1 MMARVE
7 INLNLNRVE
16 GDLEIAVALDDGIV
30 VEARAIGTM
39 YRGFEQIMIGRAA
52 RDGLVITPRICG
64 ICSTSH
70 LHAAALALEDAWRVT
85 PPPNAVRIRNL
96 CLLAEGLQNDL
107 RQSVLFFA
115 ADFCNPRYRDQPW
128 FAEVTAGFEPF
139 RGKLYLETLAATREV
154 VKIVAHFG
162 GQWPHSS
169 HMAPG
174 GVTLP
179 ADLRK
184 IAACRAVLD
193 GFQAFYERRVIGLPL
208 EDWLALDTAEKYFAL
223 LETQA
228 HAQSALGLISRAC
241 RALGLHTT
249 AAGVGAMLSYGA
261 WRDPQDPEAPLLASG
276 FYDGATVSPF
286 DQAQI
291 NEHVRHSWFR
301 AYEGGRH
308 PWRGETV
315 PNFMPGGDRYT
326 WAKAPRYGEAVVQTG
341 PLAELFIGGDAL
353 IASLYAQEG
362 GGAWL
367 RQFARLRRVAHEIFQ
382 ARKMLDELAG
392 DLAGPHFIAPQAE
405 GDGDGCGLT
414 MAARGALGHWI
425 SVRDGAIEKYQII
438 TPTSWNASPRDSAG
452 RPGHWEQSL
461 VGVAVRDP
469 EDPVEIGHVIRSHDP
484 CLVCTVHML
493 DSGRKLHFGA

>member
-1 MMARVE
+1 MARVE
-7 INLNLNRVE
+7 LNLNLNRVE
-16 GDLEIAVALDDGIV
+16 GDLEIGVTLEDGVV
-30 VEARAIGTM
+30 VEARTIGTM

-70 LHAAALALEDAWRVT
+70 LHAAALALEDAWGVT

-115 ADFCNPRYRDQPW
+115 PDFCNGRYEGEPW
-128 FAEVTAGFEPF
+128 FAEVLAAFEPF
-139 RGKLYLETLAATREV
+139 RGALYLETLAATREA
-154 VKIVAHFG
+154 VKIIAHFG

-184 IAACRAVLD
+184 IAACRALLD
-193 GFQAFYERRVIGLPL
+193 GFQKFYERRVIGLKL
-208 EDWLALDTAEKYFAL
+208 DDWLALDTAQDYFAL
-223 LETQA
+223 LETPA
-228 HAQSALGLISRAC
+228 HAQSALGLLSRAA
-241 RALGLHTT
+241 RALGLHKA

-261 WRDPQDPEAPLLASG
+261 WRDPERPEAPLLAAG
-276 FYDGATVSPF
+276 FFDGADVAPL
-286 DQAQI
+286 DQRLI

-301 AYEGGRH
+301 PYDGGRH
-308 PWRGETV
+308 PWKGETI
-315 PNFMPGGDRYT
+315 PNYMPGGDRYS
-326 WAKAPRYGEAVVQTG
+326 WAKAPRYGDAVVQTG

-353 IASLYAQEG
+353 IAALLAEEG

-367 RQFARLRRVAHEIFQ
+367 RQFARLRRVAHELFY
-382 ARKMLDELAG
+382 ARKMLDELAA
-392 DLAGPHFIAPQAE
+392 DLSGPHFVAPERE
-405 GDGDGCGLT
+405 GDGEGCGLT
-414 MAARGALGHWI
+414 MAARGALGHW
-425 SVRDGAIEKYQII
+425 VRVNDGKIEKYQII

-461 VGVAVRDP
+461 VGLSVRDP
-469 EDPVEIGHVIRSHDP
+469 DDPLEIGHVIRSHDP